1 MDHREPPR
9 ITGLEGRSREAFLDE
24 EPPASRGLRFP
35 RLAAPPAE
43 LGLLPRRALLLGLGV
58 LVALVLLGFA
68 GRQLWTRSLLA
79 LQPNYAMTFDQITLE
94 PEPPAWYVGGKAAFL
109 RRVAALANQPVAFNA
124 LDVDLAGIRRAFALN
139 PIVDKVSRVERKSR
153 NRLVVHLAYHEPVA
167 KTEHD
172 GKIEFLVSREAIF
185 LPLAEVDLDRAG
197 PLATLHRFPHPDAPK
212 EGLCWR
218 KLAPENDIA
227 APDHDV
233 AESCRLAGFLRDHL
247 LRDPNGPLNDHE
259 IGILPPATPK
269 KGEMWLYFQV
279 DSDQVYWWRR
289 VPDEKARVSIEARRW
304 SQLRDW
310 VQAHPP
316 KKTSA
321 TWDDLDFAEDGV
333 VVRKTSRRANSP

>member
-9 ITGLEGRSREAFLDE
+9 ISGPEGRTREAFVDE
-24 EPPASRGLRFP
+24 GTTTARARRFP
-35 RLAAPPAE
+35 RLATPPPE
-43 LGLLPRRALLLGLGV
+43 LGLLPRRTLAIGLGV
-58 LVALVLLGFA
+58 VVALALTGFA

-79 LQPNYAMTFDQITLE
+79 LQPTYAMTFDQITLD
-94 PEPPAWYVGGKAAFL
+94 PEPPTWYVGGKAAFL
-109 RRVAALANQPVAFNA
+109 RRVAALANHPLTFNA
-124 LDVDLAGIRRAFALN
+124 LDVDLSGISRAFALN
-139 PIVDKVSRVERKSR
+139 PVVDKVFRVERKSR

-167 KTEHD
+167 KTERE
-172 GKIEFLVSREAIF
+172 GKIEFLLSRDAIF
-185 LPLAEVDLDRAG
+185 LPLAEIDADRAR
-197 PLATLHRFPHPDAPK
+197 PLATLHRFPSPDIPK
-212 EGLCWR
+212 EGLSWK
-218 KLAPENDIA
+218 KLT
-227 APDHDV
+227 PDSDVPSPDRDV

-247 LRDPNGPLNDHE
+247 LRDSDGPLTGHE

-279 DSDQVYWWRR
+279 DADQIYWWRR
-289 VPDEKARVSIEARRW
+289 VPDENARGKIEERRW